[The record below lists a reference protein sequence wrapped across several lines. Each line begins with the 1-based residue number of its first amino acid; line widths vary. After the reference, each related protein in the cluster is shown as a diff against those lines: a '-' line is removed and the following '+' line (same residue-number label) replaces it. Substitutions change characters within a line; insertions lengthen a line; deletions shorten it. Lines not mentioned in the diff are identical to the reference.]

1 VNGAG
6 APPASAP
13 AAPLTATSIVDR
25 LTHALVLWVG
35 GIWLVCVLGVAWY
48 VQREIRHN
56 FDSEM
61 RESAHRMIDVAV
73 GQLDLDDL
81 PGPGDPPVIAP
92 PPLIAGDAV
101 VYQLVDIRGRV
112 LMRPQDAP
120 ARPFGSALTP
130 GYSTAPPWRVFT
142 VRHPTLP
149 LMLRVAEPLSDRR
162 KAVQGVLLGLILP
175 MIGML
180 PLLAWTL
187 RGIARRELRTLQR
200 IETEIGQ
207 RGSNDLRS
215 ITLDGLPRELR
226 SMAEHVNH
234 LLVRLG
240 HALDVERAL
249 SANAAH
255 ELRTPLAATRLR
267 LQTALD
273 HTIDRADVQAAV
285 DSLGVLSQRTEKLLQ
300 FSRAESAG
308 SLNQAPVD
316 LVQLAAVVAQDF
328 WQTDAGRQRVAL
340 DVPDDDLP
348 AALGDFDTLAIALR
362 NLVENALRY
371 STGRVEIEVAA
382 PCSVRVRD
390 HGPGVPAHRLR
401 SMRQRHVR
409 HSEDQAGYGL
419 GLSIVTTIVERHH
432 GRLELLSPLPDGR
445 PGFEARL
452 ELPPQPSAS
461 DGA

>member
-1 VNGAG
+1 VNPAG
-6 APPASAP
+6 APPAPAS
-13 AAPLTATSIVDR
+13 AAPPAATSIVAR
-25 LTHALVLWVG
+25 LTRALILWVG
-35 GIWLVCVLGVAWY
+35 GIWLACILGVAWY
-48 VQREIRHN
+48 VQREIKHY

-61 RESAHRMIDVAV
+61 RESAHRLIDVAV

-101 VYQLVDIRGRV
+101 VYQLVDTRGRV
-112 LMRPQDAP
+112 LMRPQEAP
-120 ARPFGSALTP
+120 ARPFDSALTP
-130 GYSTAPPWRVFT
+130 GFSTTGPWRIFT
-142 VRHPTLP
+142 VQHPTLP
-149 LMLRVAEPLSDRR
+149 LMLRLAEPLGERR
-162 KAVQGVLLGLILP
+162 DAVRRVMFGLILP
-175 MIGML
+175 MVAML

-187 RGIARRELRTLQR
+187 RGIARRQLRTLQR
-200 IETEIGQ
+200 IEAEIGQ

-215 ITLDGLPRELR
+215 IPLDGLPRELR
-226 SMAEHVNH
+226 SMGEHVNH
-234 LLVRLG
+234 LLARLS

-300 FSRAESAG
+300 FSRAESSA
-308 SLNQAPVD
+308 SLSQAPVD

-328 WQTDAGRQRVAL
+328 WQTDAVRQRLTL

-348 AALGDFDTLAIALR
+348 SALGDFDTLAIALR

-371 STGRVEIEVAA
+371 SSGRVEIQVVP

-390 HGPGVPAHRLR
+390 HGPGVPARRLQ

-409 HSEDQAGYGL
+409 HSEDQVGYGL
-419 GLSIVTTIVERHH
+419 GLSIVTSIVERHR
-432 GRLELLSPLPDGR
+432 GRLELVSPLTDGS

-452 ELPPQPSAS
+452 ELPAQPHAPT
-461 DGA
+461 GA